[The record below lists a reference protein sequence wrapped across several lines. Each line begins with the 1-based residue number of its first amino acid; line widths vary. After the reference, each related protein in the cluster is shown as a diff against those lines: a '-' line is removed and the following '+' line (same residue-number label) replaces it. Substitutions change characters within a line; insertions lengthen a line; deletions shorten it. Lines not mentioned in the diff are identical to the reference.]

1 MRIRTPRVDEAA
13 AIRLLIIDAVTANK
27 DDDFSDEGWIRFQEP
42 NTVPLIS
49 ERLTNEKYLTLVCE
63 IEGHLVGIITIK
75 DHAKIDQLFVS
86 PGFRRR
92 GVAKAL
98 WSEAYRICGLRRV
111 TKQFW
116 VKSSTMGVSMYK
128 SFGFLVAGPKQTTNG
143 IAFYPMELSVQTEV
157 SSSLERSRDP

>member
-13 AIRLLIIDAVTANK
+13 VIRLLIIDAVTANK
-27 DDDFSDEGWIRFQEP
+27 DDDFSDEGWLRFQEP

-75 DHAKIDQLFVS
+75 DNAKIDQLFVS

-98 WSEAYRICGLRRV
+98 WSEAYRICGLRRD

-116 VKSSTMGVSMYK
+116 VKSSTMGVPMYK
-128 SFGFLVAGPKQTTNG
+128 SFGFLLAGPKQTTNG

-157 SSSLERSRDP
+157 SSSLEPSRDP